1 MSSDF
6 IADSTFV
13 QKGVRSLGSA
23 GSVSS
28 AANYLNYARSCFR
41 AGAGKNLVHV
51 ESVTKLAPLVPLPAY
66 AAGYYARISSSALST
81 AIDFISL
88 ALKPLGPRAASRTEC
103 HRPTAASSSYGS
115 TKLGFVMMACIWT
128 DEVPCRRSQKCG
140 NESLLTL
147 PRTSSP
153 VGPETLPAIGS
164 NCSLATVSHCIV
176 YATQLI
182 TAVNADVPAQPKLA
196 PGKNTPVEGIGNEL
210 GKLNWSFQAL
220 QI

>member
-1 MSSDF
+1 MQV
-6 IADSTFV
+6 DS
-13 QKGVRSLGSA
+13 QGVPI
-23 GSVSS
+23 
-28 AANYLNYARSCFR
+28 YMTAR
-41 AGAGKNLVHV
+41 GH
-51 ESVTKLAPLVPLPAY
+51 TLARMLLY
-66 AAGYYARISSSALST
+66 TL
-81 AIDFISL
+81 
-88 ALKPLGPRAASRTEC
+88 
-103 HRPTAASSSYGS
+103 
-115 TKLGFVMMACIWT
+115 
-128 DEVPCRRSQKCG
+128 CG

-153 VGPETLPAIGS
+153 VGPKTLPAIGS